1 MNNLVDS
8 FLENIKTIFV
18 PIGNWIISHPLY
30 ALIILLIFLLIE
42 IIILLFQKSQ
52 LHREI
57 ERVSIIEE
65 RKLQHKFDKLI
76 KDNQYLKRKLKK
88 LEVLPQEL
96 DTLQKKNEQQKIELK
111 KLQQLKKAI
120 ETMNLGVSVTDTDG
134 NIRYLNKTFAV
145 MHGYDNEE
153 LINSNMKLLIPDVL
167 GEVNTLENIEN
178 WQDKAVTK
186 FHQKKDESLITVQT
200 ISTLVADENNDP
212 QAIVSSTEDITVKTR
227 SEKAL
232 RKSEEN
238 FRRIFQNIQDI
249 YYEVDIDGKI
259 KEISSS
265 VKHLTG
271 KERKEML
278 GQRMTELYS
287 DDSQRDAF
295 ISALKK
301 DIRVNDF
308 EINLKGKN
316 NEIIPCTITAKLML
330 EDGIPSRIIGSIR
343 NITERKKAEQKT
355 LKTLRE
361 LQIANKELTD
371 FAYITSHDLK
381 APLRAINTIANWV
394 MMDNKDKFDDD
405 TQEQM
410 ELLIGRVGRMH
421 KLIEG
426 IYEFTNINNYQA
438 QIENIDVEKM
448 LQKIIEEQKNP
459 NNYKIELK
467 GDFPFL
473 TFEKIRLQ
481 QLFENLINNAVKFM
495 DKNDGKII
503 IETKSDEEFRYFFV
517 TDNGPGIEKKYYKK
531 VFQMFQ
537 TLQARD
543 EMESTGIGLPIVKK
557 IVEKYKGKIEL
568 DSEPGKFT
576 SIKISLPRNLE
587 QKNV

>member
-1 MNNLVDS
+1 MNNLFGS
-8 FLENIKTIFV
+8 FLENIKTIFI

-42 IIILLFQKSQ
+42 IIILLFQKGQ

-96 DTLQKKNEQQKIELK
+96 KTLQKKNEQQKIELK
-111 KLQQLKKAI
+111 KLQQLQKAI
-120 ETMNLGVSVTDTDG
+120 ETMNLGVSVTDTEG

-200 ISTLVADENNDP
+200 ISTLVADEKNNP

-265 VKHLTG
+265 VKQLTG
-271 KERKEML
+271 KEREEML

-308 EINLKGKN
+308 EINLKGEN

-361 LQIANKELTD
+361 LQIANEELTD

-381 APLRAINTIANWV
+381 APLRAINTIANWI

-438 QIENIDVEKM
+438 QIENIDVKKM
-448 LQKIIEEQKNP
+448 LQKIVKGLKNP

-481 QLFENLINNAVKFM
+481 QIFENLLDNAIKFM

-503 IETKSDEEFRYFFV
+503 IETKSDEKFRYFFV
-517 TDNGPGIEKKYYKK
+517 TDNGHGIEKKYYKK

-543 EMESTGIGLPIVKK
+543 EMESIGIGLPIVKK
-557 IVEKYKGKIEL
+557 IVEKYKGNIDLK
-568 DSEPGKFT
+568 SEPGKFT
-576 SIKISLPRNLE
+576 SVKISLPRKLE